1 MLIVI
6 DQNDSRPIYQQIAD
20 EIRLLI
26 ARGELIEDTPLP
38 AVRQLA
44 GDLGVN
50 LNTVATA
57 YRELQTEGLLT
68 IKHGAGAVI
77 SSRRT
82 VEKSEDNLRKPLR
95 AALANMF
102 LAGLTWA
109 EIMNLVVDEMRG
121 LLRE

>member
-77 SSRRT
+77 SSRTT

-109 EIMNLVVDEMRG
+109 EIMNLVIDEMRG